1 MDGTSEGRFALLAEA
16 AAQEVQDG
24 CLHHQRQSGT
34 RQARQRQC
42 SQEPRPTAIYPP
54 KKKRSCFLTSGLSR
68 FSVSW
73 GGLTALTGLSWLVFW
88 FRLGSWVFDTLAC
101 NKFFGLSALRGNRN
115 MSQCGQD
122 SDRRWGRVDSCDQLE
137 LDRGHAC

>member
-1 MDGTSEGRFALLAEA
+1 MGHRRAASRSSLKLRPRKSRTAACTTSGSRALGRRGRGSARRSRAL
-16 AAQEVQDG
+16 QP
-24 CLHHQRQSGT
+24 ST
-34 RQARQRQC
+34 
-42 SQEPRPTAIYPP
+42 PP

-73 GGLTALTGLSWLVFW
+73 GGLAALTGLSWLVFW

-115 MSQCGQD
+115 MFQCGQD